1 MSASGSHIVSSR
13 FRGAA
18 ENTLPPVA
26 GAKERV
32 TWIRLWRP
40 ALQPSPRWS
49 RLGDSDHLWPPM
61 TIVGIWNDVLLFLL
75 VAETKKSSN
84 WGCCRIPLLAYMVA
98 LAMVLVSRDAL
109 KLQNSFLMVSINV
122 VNRMP
127 KTIPK
132 KCMLFFCLG
141 CLLSPNGS
149 CLYRLMALGFPHQ
162 TINFWG
168 FVLTLRRELL
178 MFPIFFEAMQ
188 RFKKDADLQEEAR
201 WSWQA
206 ALVSCG
212 TSGTAKRVAARMG
225 LNGILPRK
233 QCKASPLD
241 TTVLVRS

>member
-26 GAKERV
+26 GAKERR
-32 TWIRLWRP
+32 WHE
-40 ALQPSPRWS
+40 QDFGGPRCSHPHVDHGWET
-49 RLGDSDHLWPPM
+49 LTISDHQWP
-61 TIVGIWNDVLLFLL
+61 LLGYGWMCYFFCWWPRPRK
-75 VAETKKSSN
+75 ESSN

-149 CLYRLMALGFPHQ
+149 CLYRLMALDFPHQ

-168 FVLTLRRELL
+168 FVLYAESCWCSQYFSRPCSVSRRTQICKKRRAGHDKLL
-178 MFPIFFEAMQ
+178 LWAVVQVVQPNA
-188 RFKKDADLQEEAR
+188 
-201 WSWQA
+201 WQHA
-206 ALVSCG
+206 W
-212 TSGTAKRVAARMG
+212 
-225 LNGILPRK
+225 
-233 QCKASPLD
+233 D
-241 TTVLVRS
+241 